1 MEISVSVLDAVDREG
16 AVKRLNEL
24 DVNYIH
30 IDVMDGK
37 FVDNYQFQNMEEIE
51 SICDVSKYPIEV
63 HLMVSDVFSYV
74 DKFKGLGVNS
84 IIFHIESSQDKDRLI
99 ERVREYGFRVGM
111 AINPDTDIEMV
122 IPYLDRVD
130 MVLVMSVVPG
140 KGGQSFIESTSLKLA
155 YLRDYIDKNNLDV
168 KIEVD
173 GGINDKTIS
182 LVRDANRVVVGS
194 YIIKSSDYKS
204 RVDSLR

>member
-122 IPYLDRVD
+122 ISYLDRVD

>member
-1 MEISVSVLDAVDREG
+1 MEISVSVLDAVDRDG
-16 AVKRLNEL
+16 AVKSLNEL
-24 DVNYIH
+24 DINYIH

-37 FVDNYQFQNMEEIE
+37 FVDNYQFQDIDEIGD
-51 SICDVSKYPIEV
+51 ICNISKYPIEV
-63 HLMVSDVFSYV
+63 HLMVSDVFSYI
-74 DKFKGLGVNS
+74 DSFKNLGVNS

-99 ERVREYGFRVGM
+99 ERVREYGFRVGI

-130 MVLVMSVVPG
+130 LVLLMSVVPG

-168 KIEVD
+168 DIEVD
-173 GGINDKTIS
+173 GGINDKTIF
-182 LVRDANRVVVGS
+182 LVGGANRVVVGS
-194 YIIKSSDYKS
+194 YIVKSNDYKS
-204 RVDSLR
+204 RIDSLR

>member
-194 YIIKSSDYKS
+194 YIVKSSDYKS